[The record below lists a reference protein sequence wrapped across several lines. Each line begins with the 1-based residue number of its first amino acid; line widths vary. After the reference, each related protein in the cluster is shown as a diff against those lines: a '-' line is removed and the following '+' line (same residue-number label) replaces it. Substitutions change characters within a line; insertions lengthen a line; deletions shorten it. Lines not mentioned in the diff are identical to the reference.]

1 MSAAGYQTDITP
13 LRTGTEATISMP
25 KPPKKERT
33 GTKTA
38 ISMPKPPEKHKT
50 GTKTHYFVPKM
61 RITTT
66 VNQQEAHTPTCSG
79 ALIL

>member
-1 MSAAGYQTDITP
+1 
-13 LRTGTEATISMP
+13 MP

-38 ISMPKPPEKHKT
+38 ISMPKPPEKHQT

-66 VNQQEAHTPTCSG
+66 VNQ
-79 ALIL
+79 